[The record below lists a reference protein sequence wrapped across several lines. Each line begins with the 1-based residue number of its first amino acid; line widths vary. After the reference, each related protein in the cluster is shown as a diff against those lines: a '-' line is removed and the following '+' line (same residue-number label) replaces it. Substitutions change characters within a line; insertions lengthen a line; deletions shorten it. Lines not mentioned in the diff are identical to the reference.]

1 MASGRRSL
9 PGSSASCPLLRLLF
23 LMISSVLLTDFRL
36 WPVLPGALHHA
47 QLENSDPR
55 AVTLHLHRMTEGATK
70 HVPPPKIGGYLP
82 GNYRSGVRGL
92 KRLLPVPVYTTLRSA
107 PKSLMPHRSQ
117 RGRVLLV
124 WNISSRFPSHLTLV
138 REYDPKEQGEAAMV
152 QSVAQT
158 NVVGVSGRENETVC

>member
-1 MASGRRSL
+1 MFLRPRSVDIFLGIIAAVFGVSSGFF
-9 PGSSASCPLLRLLF
+9 PFP
-23 LMISSVLLTDFRL
+23 
-36 WPVLPGALHHA
+36 
-47 QLENSDPR
+47 
-55 AVTLHLHRMTEGATK
+55 
-70 HVPPPKIGGYLP
+70 
-82 GNYRSGVRGL
+82 
-92 KRLLPVPVYTTLRSA
+92 A